1 MQPERYEAWYT
12 TRRGAWIGE
21 EEYRLIASLLA
32 RRPGETLLD
41 AGCGTGYF
49 TRRFAADVADGNV
62 VGTDIDFDMLRF
74 AAGHSRGIGFAAA
87 DARRLPFPD
96 DSFDLVVS
104 ITALCFIREERLALR
119 EMLRV
124 ARRWLPGCQAVC

>member
-1 MQPERYEAWYT
+1 LRH
-12 TRRGAWIGE
+12 
-21 EEYRLIASLLA
+21 RL
-32 RRPGETLLD
+32 
-41 AGCGTGYF
+41 YF
-49 TRRFAADVADGNV
+49 TRR
-62 VGTDIDFDMLRF
+62 
-74 AAGHSRGIGFAAA
+74 FAAA

-124 ARRWLPGCQAVC
+124 ARRWLPGCQAV